1 MEEELNENGYQ
12 KVYEL
17 IGYPGTYKN
26 SKVNSIKHFNYL
38 LFVF

>member
-1 MEEELNENGYQ
+1 MEEELDENGYQ

-26 SKVNSIKHFNYL
+26 SKVIRIEHF
-38 LFVF
+38 